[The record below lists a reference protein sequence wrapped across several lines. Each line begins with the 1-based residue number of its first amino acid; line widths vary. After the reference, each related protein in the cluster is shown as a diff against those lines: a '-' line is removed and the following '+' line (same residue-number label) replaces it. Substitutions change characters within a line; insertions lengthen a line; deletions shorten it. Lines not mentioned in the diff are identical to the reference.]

1 MAPSKA
7 APIERRDLLY
17 PDLGSTHRGRGHL
30 SAGRRT
36 SLGTILLRAIDL
48 VQLRLLRRRESRDH
62 DSGLGAVLLSAWA
75 WKISMHFH
83 DAPFGDEGTGGG
95 ASQQQHLL
103 GGT

>member
-1 MAPSKA
+1 LGVLTA
-7 APIERRDLLY
+7 AAAISALVGALRS
-17 PDLGSTHRGRGHL
+17 GQSFFGR
-30 SAGRRT
+30 SIWYSYVYYAAE
-36 SLGTILLRAIDL
+36 SLAIMIPA
-48 VQLRLLRRRESRDH
+48 
-62 DSGLGAVLLSAWA
+62 LGAVLLSARA